1 MDWLIGFMPI
11 LLFVLV
17 CPLMMIFMMRG
28 MHGGHGQPSGREDPR
43 ENPSAGERI
52 AELEQQV
59 RELRDERDR
68 KREKA
73 A

>member
-1 MDWLIGFMPI
+1 MALVVLI
-11 LLFVLV
+11 

-28 MHGGHGQPSGREDPR
+28 MHGGHGD
-43 ENPSAGERI
+43 SAARHDAPAHDRI

-59 RELRDERDR
+59 RELREERDGKR
-68 KREKA
+68 KKA

>member
-1 MDWLIGFMPI
+1 MDWLIGVVPI
-11 LLFVLV
+11 ALVVLI

-28 MHGGHGQPSGREDPR
+28 MHGGHAD
-43 ENPSAGERI
+43 SAARHDAPADDRI

-59 RELRDERDR
+59 SELRSERDQ

>member
-1 MDWLIGFMPI
+1 MDWLIGALPI
-11 LLFVLV
+11 ALFVLI

-28 MHGGHGQPSGREDPR
+28 MHGGHGD
-43 ENPSAGERI
+43 SAGSHHSSDDRI

-59 RELRDERDR
+59 RELRDEHER
-68 KREKA
+68 KDERA

>member
-1 MDWLIGFMPI
+1 MDSLIGVVPI
-11 LLFVLV
+11 ALVVLI

-28 MHGGHGQPSGREDPR
+28 MHGGHGD
-43 ENPSAGERI
+43 SAGRHDGSDERI

-59 RELRDERDR
+59 RELRDEQDRD
-68 KREKA
+68 REKA

>member
-1 MDWLIGFMPI
+1 MDWLIGVLPI
-11 LLFVLV
+11 AFVLLM

-28 MHGGHGQPSGREDPR
+28 MHGSHGD
-43 ENPSAGERI
+43 SAGRHDTADDRI

-59 RELRDERDR
+59 RELRAERDR

>member
-1 MDWLIGFMPI
+1 MDWVFGVVPI
-11 LLFVLV
+11 ALVVLM
-17 CPLMMIFMMRG
+17 CPLMMMFMMRG
-28 MHGGHGQPSGREDPR
+28 MHGGHGEPPGRHDD
-43 ENPSAGERI
+43 SANDRI

-59 RELRDERDR
+59 RELRNERDG

>member
-1 MDWLIGFMPI
+1 MDWLVGAAPI
-11 LLFVLV
+11 ALVVLI

-28 MHGGHGQPSGREDPR
+28 MHSGHGDLAARHDAPADD
-43 ENPSAGERI
+43 RI

-59 RELRDERDR
+59 KELREERDG

>member
-1 MDWLIGFMPI
+1 MDWLIGVIPAA
-11 LLFVLV
+11 LVVLI

-28 MHGGHGQPSGREDPR
+28 MHGGHGDSAAHD
-43 ENPSAGERI
+43 PSADDRI

-59 RELRDERDR
+59 RELRGE

>member
-1 MDWLIGFMPI
+1 MEWLIGAFPVI
-11 LLFVLV
+11 LLVLI

-28 MHGGHGQPSGREDPR
+28 MHGGHGDSAARHDAPSDD
-43 ENPSAGERI
+43 RI

-59 RELRDERDR
+59 RELRDESDR

>member
-1 MDWLIGFMPI
+1 MDSLIGVVPI
-11 LLFVLV
+11 ALVVLI

-28 MHGGHGQPSGREDPR
+28 MHNGHGD
-43 ENPSAGERI
+43 SAGQHKDSPDERI

-59 RELRDERDR
+59 RELRGERDR
-68 KREKA
+68 ESEKA